1 MPNDGFIVRDS
12 REGCFL
18 WMDKQ
23 VMAYLS
29 QTMGNSAMVV
39 YSWLCYYANAK
50 KQNCFPS
57 FATLAEH
64 TNLSRRTV
72 IRLIKNLE
80 RAKVIAIEREHGRVN
95 IYKLLQ
101 VDLGWLYRMGGDIHV
116 TGDTVAPGVGAPM
129 SPPVVSPEH
138 HEQYR
143 FEQDLLNKAVRKVYS
158 KRKAKYS
165 PYPQPSD
172 EQLRSVAVL
181 CCELSNR
188 IDLISLLKRYK
199 AKYTH
204 PPPIEVLLKVCT
216 KFKTAES
223 IGNAWGWLQKTLR
236 DETALFNANKQVKE
250 HQQLKQEPTKLGD
263 ILAGIAARQEQP

>member
-1 MPNDGFIVRDS
+1 
-12 REGCFL
+12 
-18 WMDKQ
+18 MDKQ

-29 QTMGNSAMVV
+29 QTLGNSAMVV

-72 IRLIKNLE
+72 IRLIKSLE

-95 IYKLLQ
+95 VYKLLQ
-101 VDLGWLYRMGGDIHV
+101 VHLGCLYRMGGDIRV
-116 TGDTVAPGVGAPM
+116 TSDTGDTGVGAPM
-129 SPPVVSPEH
+129 TPPLVTPEH

-158 KRKAKYS
+158 KRKAKHL

-181 CCELSNR
+181 CCELSDH
-188 IDLISLLKRYK
+188 IDLIGFLKKYK
-199 AKYTH
+199 AKYSYA
-204 PPPIEVLLKVCT
+204 PPFEVLDKVCKKFRTET
-216 KFKTAES
+216 KS
-223 IGNAWGWLQKTLR
+223 ISNAWGWFQKVLR
-236 DETALFNANKQVKE
+236 AETALFNANREIKE
-250 HQQLKQEPTKLGD
+250 HQQLKQEPTNLGD
-263 ILAGIAARQEQP
+263 ILAGIAARKDQT